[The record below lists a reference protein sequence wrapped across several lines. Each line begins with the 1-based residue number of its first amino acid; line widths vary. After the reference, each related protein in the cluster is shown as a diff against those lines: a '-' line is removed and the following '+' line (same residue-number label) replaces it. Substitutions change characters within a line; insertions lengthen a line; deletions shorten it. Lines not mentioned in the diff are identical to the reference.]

1 MTSQQPPSL
10 RDVLH
15 QNVDRTQRDLRL
27 AGQVLRGLWRL
38 LLLCGYP
45 WLVFTHTH
53 IGPAMLSLPL
63 VLWGLFLLS
72 LAAAVP
78 PEPVGVAMPLFFLI
92 AVLAHRVGAALR
104 ARNGRPGHSQFVGFP
119 LLFRLHP
126 ALRRP
131 STAVLLQPLA
141 LAGLGVGLVRAGIAY
156 GYVLAGGAV
165 GLFLLHANVQ
175 LREKAMRRKQNDQ
188 QVLAEAMAETLD
200 RQRRAAQA
208 PPAVVTSP
216 RLGGPPVP
224 PADLD
229 QLHPDLRRKLDRPRR
244 TNSADPI

>member
-78 PEPVGVAMPLFFLI
+78 PEPVGV
-92 AVLAHRVGAALR
+92 ALR